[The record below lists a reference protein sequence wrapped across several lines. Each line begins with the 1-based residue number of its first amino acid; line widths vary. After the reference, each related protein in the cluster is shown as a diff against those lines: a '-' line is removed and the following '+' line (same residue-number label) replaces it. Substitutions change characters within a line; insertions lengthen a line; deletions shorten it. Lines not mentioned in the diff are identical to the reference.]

1 MENNLKEVMSA
12 VLDVS
17 ISELDE
23 NSSPATIANWDSLRH
38 MNLIVALEEE
48 FGVQFD
54 DEDMLNLLN
63 YKLLRLT
70 LEEKLG
76 LNP

>member
-1 MENNLKEVMSA
+1 MENKIKEIMSVVLK
-12 VLDVS
+12 VS
-17 ISELDE
+17 ITELDE
-23 NSSPATIANWDSLRH
+23 NSSPTTIPNWDSLGH

-76 LNP
+76 TNK

>member
-1 MENNLKEVMSA
+1 MENNLKEVLSA
-12 VLDVS
+12 VLEVS

-76 LNP
+76 INP